1 MLGVVNLSFS
11 AAGALEDSPGLFRMV
26 EAFGRTAGTDDLAVA
41 TSLLCQ
47 AWAVSVTRPA
57 ITGLVGARRVAD
69 LSAANTVL
77 TFDGKGRPGG
87 ASPATP
93 RYAALAAD
101 SEAAAD
107 PRAQIVDDDDA
118 LFAWARSRLFDGHLA
133 TLVDALAGFAPVG
146 RRLLWGNVA
155 AATAGAF
162 AALSAAEL
170 PNAHGAALML
180 RDVRRL
186 LDEPGSPTEGLA
198 EVFPVGHDGGVR
210 LFVRRHTCC
219 LRYRLPDA
227 PPTCLSCRLV
237 PETERRRRITFKL
250 AG

>member
-1 MLGVVNLSFS
+1 MNASLG
-11 AAGALEDSPGLFRMV
+11 AAGALEDSSGLIRMV
-26 EAFGRTAGTDDLAVA
+26 LAFGQTAGTDDLAVA

-57 ITGLVGARRVAD
+57 VNGLVGARRVAD

-77 TFDGKGRPGG
+77 AFDGEGRPGG

-93 RYAALAAD
+93 RYAAVAAD
-101 SEAAAD
+101 REAVAD
-107 PRAQIVDDDDA
+107 PWAQIVDDDDA

-133 TLVDALAGFAPVG
+133 SLVDALAGIAPVG

-162 AALSAAEL
+162 AVLSAAE
-170 PNAHGAALML
+170 PPDAHRAAIML
-180 RDVRRL
+180 GDVRRL

-198 EVFPVGHDGGVR
+198 EVFPVEHDRGVR

-227 PPTCLSCRLV
+227 PVTCLSCRLV
-237 PETERRRRITFKL
+237 PEAERRRRIMFKL